1 MNSGQSIRVL
11 FVDDETSFLLANK
24 IFLENQ
30 GFLVETA
37 QTGEEALSLLSQ
49 HKYDVIL
56 LDYILPGI
64 SGLNVLQWMHE
75 QKMDTPVVMMT
86 GMGSE
91 GIAVEVMKLG
101 AYDYI
106 RKEQHDRLH
115 LPILVRG
122 VHERHLFRLEKEIRV
137 QGERGREKHGL
148 IVDMFSKSIST
159 LGHIVNNTLSLLTLS
174 LEEQSKEIL
183 PAVQEDKR
191 KHFQKVCE
199 DMTKQTSLVSHAI
212 RSLMILSEALRE
224 GLAGSKETRELEEI
238 IQENLTALQGEHDN
252 ETKG

>member
-1 MNSGQSIRVL
+1 MNSSQSIRVL
-11 FVDDETSFLLANK
+11 FVEDEKSFLLANK

-37 QTGEEALSLLSQ
+37 ETGEEALSLLSRNT
-49 HKYDVIL
+49 YDVVL

-75 QKMDTPVVMMT
+75 QKVDTPVIMMT

-106 RKEQHDRLH
+106 RKEHHDRVH
-115 LPILVRG
+115 LPVLVRG
-122 VHERHLFRLEKEIRV
+122 VHERHLFRLEKEKRV
-137 QGERGREKHGL
+137 QAEKWREKHGL
-148 IVDMFSKSIST
+148 IVDMFSKSLST
-159 LGHIVNNTLSLLTLS
+159 LGQIVNNTLSLLVLS

-191 KHFQKVCE
+191 KHFEKVCD
-199 DMTKQTSLVSHAI
+199 DMTKQSSLLSHAI

-224 GLAGSKETRELEEI
+224 GLAGSKETQELEEI
-238 IQENLTALQGEHDN
+238 IQENLKVLQEERD
-252 ETKG
+252 K